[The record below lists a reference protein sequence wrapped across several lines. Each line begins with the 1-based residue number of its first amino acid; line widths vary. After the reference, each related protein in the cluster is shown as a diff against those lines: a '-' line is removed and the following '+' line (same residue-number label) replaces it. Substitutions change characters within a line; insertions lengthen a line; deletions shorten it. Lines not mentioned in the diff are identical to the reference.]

1 MENIKVLTENKEYPI
16 CFENSF
22 DGLRDAVEKSGLK
35 ERKLC
40 IIADTNVEPIYAQQ
54 VADELSGEFSQI
66 DICTFEAGENSK
78 NINTITDFY
87 DFFMEKKLDRKS
99 VIAGLGGGVCGD
111 MAGFAAATY
120 MRGVTFVQIPT
131 SLLAQVDSSVGGK
144 VGIDYKNGKN
154 VVGAFYQPDFVY
166 ININTLNTL
175 PVREF
180 NAGMA
185 EVIKYGPI
193 ASYEFYEFI
202 KTNKAKIKALDEAT
216 MATVIGEC
224 CKIKAD
230 VVSKDEKEGGLREI
244 LNFGHTIGHAIET
257 VKEFTL
263 LHGECVA
270 IGMVAVLKI
279 CVERGYITQEFLD
292 EFIELLRYF
301 DLPVYAEGIS
311 TEAVHRQMFFDKKV
325 KNNKIS
331 FVLIKK
337 MGETLRTDQVTEE
350 EIKMAIEYVT
360 KKEM

>member
-1 MENIKVLTENKEYPI
+1 MKDIIVITENKEYPI
-16 CFENSF
+16 CFENEF
-22 DGLRDAVEKSGLK
+22 DGLRNAVEQAGLRG
-35 ERKLC
+35 RKLC
-40 IIADTNVEPIYAQQ
+40 IISDTNVAPLYAKK
-54 VADELSGEFSQI
+54 VADVLEESFSEI
-66 DICTFEAGENSK
+66 NICTFEAGEKSK
-78 NINTITDFY
+78 NIDTIADFY
-87 DFFMEKKLDRKS
+87 DFFMDKKLDRKS

-111 MAGFAAATY
+111 MAGFGAATY
-120 MRGVTFVQIPT
+120 MRGVTFIQIPT

-166 ININTLNTL
+166 ININTLKTL

-193 ASYEFYEFI
+193 ASSEFYEFI
-202 KTNKAKIKALDEAT
+202 KNNKAQIKALDEAT

-244 LNFGHTIGHAIET
+244 LNFGHTIGHAIES

-270 IGMVAVLKI
+270 IGMVAVLQI
-279 CVERGYITQEFLD
+279 CVSRGYLTEEFLAEYID
-292 EFIELLRYF
+292 LLKYF
-301 DLPVYAEGIS
+301 DLPVYVQEIS
-311 TEAVHRQMFFDKKV
+311 AEAVYRQMFFDKKV

-331 FVLIKK
+331 FVFIKK
-337 MGETLRTDQVTEE
+337 MGETIRTDEVTEK
-350 EIKMAIEYVT
+350 EIISAINYVVKT
-360 KKEM
+360 EM